1 MTKKSFLLFFAFI
14 SLMGGYFTFAGF
26 QFDAS
31 YDNKA
36 SGLKAGSHKIQGY
49 SIKSSMQDLN
59 TNAAPSNLTR
69 GNQGLMT
76 ANEAIITGGMV
87 ELLNKLLASND
98 LNEFAG
104 TQIQEIE
111 SFCQNHKHPLSELSC
126 QVLQHQLYLVKKQ
139 DDLSNSL
146 ESDWV
151 AVDHDGGGI
160 ALEENTEITALS
172 SDEQITGES
181 GRLGEDVESSLE
193 NLADRALFDHSAK
206 VRNQALQEAILMK
219 SEAMEAL
226 FQDAL
231 KDEYLPNRKLA
242 AEGLRQ
248 LRERSMIATEPPM
261 MQMQQAEPANL
272 AHTSLSDQPTT
283 VAQ

>member
-14 SLMGGYFTFAGF
+14 SLLGGYITFEGF
-26 QFDAS
+26 QSDDS
-31 YDNKA
+31 DDNKA
-36 SGLKAGSHKIQGY
+36 SGLKADSHKIQGY

-59 TNAAPSNLTR
+59 APSNLTR
-69 GNQGLMT
+69 GNQGLMA

-104 TQIQEIE
+104 TQIKEIE

-181 GRLGEDVESSLE
+181 GRLGEDVEASLE

-219 SEAMEAL
+219 SEALEAL
-226 FQDAL
+226 FSRCPQ
-231 KDEYLPNRKLA
+231 R
-242 AEGLRQ
+242 
-248 LRERSMIATEPPM
+248 
-261 MQMQQAEPANL
+261 
-272 AHTSLSDQPTT
+272 
-283 VAQ
+283 